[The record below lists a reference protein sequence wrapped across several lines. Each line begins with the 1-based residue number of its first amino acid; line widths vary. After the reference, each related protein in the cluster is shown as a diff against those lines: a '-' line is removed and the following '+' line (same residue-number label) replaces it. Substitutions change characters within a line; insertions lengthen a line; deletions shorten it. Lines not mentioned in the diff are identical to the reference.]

1 VGLAT
6 IDADNPCRHDGV
18 EYCNEDDA
26 PPLFRVLWTRT
37 VEILFLQKLVS
48 FVLFVLNSFHQSK
61 EQSPMAHESNRLKL
75 ETLLGDYPNT
85 LALKNGSVRS
95 PDVEFAFADVK
106 VPSTAFKDVV
116 RNLKYDF
123 AELAIV
129 TFLQAKTHGKPL
141 ALLPAVV
148 VGTLPH
154 PFLAYNAERG
164 HLTPADL
171 KGRRVGIRAY
181 SVTTAA
187 WIRGILQNDHG
198 VDLDSIRWVTF
209 EDPHVAEYHDP
220 STAERAPT
228 GKRLAQMLL
237 DGEIDAGLVGES
249 DLKDP
254 RLQSIIPNPHD
265 TAQAWCRDNGTA
277 PINHMA
283 VVKESLLK
291 THPSAVKEIFRLL
304 KESKQKAPAAGGID
318 SIRFGVENVRRGL
331 EMIIEYAV
339 QQRLIPRKFIV
350 AELFDDVTR
359 AL

>member
-1 VGLAT
+1 ME
-6 IDADNPCRHDGV
+6 H
-18 EYCNEDDA
+18 
-26 PPLFRVLWTRT
+26 
-37 VEILFLQKLVS
+37 S
-48 FVLFVLNSFHQSK
+48 
-61 EQSPMAHESNRLKL
+61 LKL
-75 ETLLGDYPNT
+75 QTLLGDYPNT
-85 LALKNGSVRS
+85 LALKRGEVRS
-95 PDVEFAFADVK
+95 PDIDFVFADVK

-116 RNLKYDF
+116 RHLKYDF

-154 PFLAYNAERG
+154 PFLTYNAERG
-164 HLTPADL
+164 RLAPADL

-181 SVTTAA
+181 SVTTSA

-198 VDLDSIRWVTF
+198 VDLDAIKWVTF

-220 STAERAPT
+220 ATAERAPA

-237 DGEIDAGLVGES
+237 DGEIDAGLVGEA

-254 RLQSIIPNPHD
+254 RLQSVISNPHEA
-265 TAQAWCRDNGTA
+265 AQAWCQRNRTA

-283 VVKESLLK
+283 VVQESLLK
-291 THPSAVKEIFRLL
+291 ANPTAVQEIFRLL
-304 KESKQKAPAAGGID
+304 KASKQATPPASGID
-318 SIRFGVENVRRGL
+318 SIQFGVENVRRGL
-331 EMIIEYAV
+331 ELIIEYSA
-339 QQRLIPRKFIV
+339 QQRLIPRRFAV
-350 AELFDDVTR
+350 DELFDDVTG